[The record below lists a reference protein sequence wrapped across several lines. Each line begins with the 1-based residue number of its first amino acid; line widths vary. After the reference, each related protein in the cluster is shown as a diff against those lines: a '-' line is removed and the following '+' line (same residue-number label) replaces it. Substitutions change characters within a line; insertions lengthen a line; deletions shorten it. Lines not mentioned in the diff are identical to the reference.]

1 MSHLGSNKNFFDF
14 EGLRCEFE
22 GSVGVVLSDSAAE
35 PHSELHLPP
44 EDRAHCPE
52 VIALLG

>member
-22 GSVGVVLSDSAAE
+22 GSVGVVLSDATAE